1 MIGQGLP
8 VEISL
13 GKQVEKAATYIIV
26 FLCLLQKGKL
36 LLLFNWSH
44 VLQLYLF
51 YTIVFMQNVAFIA
64 HKFAAI
70 MSSLIISK

>member
-26 FLCLLQKGKL
+26 FLCLLQKEKL

-51 YTIVFMQNVAFIA
+51 YTIVFMQNDAFIA